1 MATRVWFHFLSSTA
15 TWFTS
20 SMGMLSS
27 IESVIQLTKNC
38 ASWHAPVLPPRRIIA
53 TAISSTPSPW
63 TSSFHSTCHWIR
75 VFIEDSTFCF
85 AFWIVLCG
93 LDERYWALEDMLRV
107 PKGQASIWRP
117 PGYQRV
123 SRWWQYCGWT
133 RVWNGQERQ
142 YCQRFQL
149 FESSRSHQLDRL
161 PSWDHGHTV
170 VQEGPGGLNL
180 LFP

>member
-1 MATRVWFHFLSSTA
+1 MLLFRRHDTG
-15 TWFTS
+15 TS
-20 SMGMLSS
+20 RL
-27 IESVIQLTKNC
+27 
-38 ASWHAPVLPPRRIIA
+38 HRIIA
-53 TAISSTPSPW
+53 TISSIPSPW
-63 TSSFHSTCHWIR
+63 TSSFHSTRHWIR
-75 VFIEDSTFCF
+75 VFIEDSTFCC

-107 PKGQASIWRP
+107 PKQGQASMSRP

-142 YCQRFQL
+142 YCQRFRL
-149 FESSRSHQLDRL
+149 FESNLVSQPSVGQIAQLR
-161 PSWDHGHTV
+161 DHGHTV